1 MMLLADVRYRFRI
14 RVVIID
20 KIWSQE
26 IDQESLEVREH
37 NECCLDEVGRRG
49 LRSSCAASLGRSEA
63 G

>member
-37 NECCLDEVGRRG
+37 N
-49 LRSSCAASLGRSEA
+49 
-63 G
+63 